1 MIDTKDIFQ
10 IIAKEAET
18 DAAGLT
24 LDTKLADLY
33 LQSIDMVELVFA
45 IEDQYDI
52 EIPYSPNPQNS
63 AGVAFEAIGDIVAAV
78 DKLVAEQHAATA

>member
-18 DAAGLT
+18 DAAGVT
-24 LDTKLADLY
+24 LDTKLADLD

-63 AGVAFEAIGDIVAAV
+63 AGVAFATIGDIVTAV
-78 DKLVAEQHAATA
+78 DRLVAEQHAEAV